1 MFSIDRREIGA
12 AVAIGGM
19 LCLIAGMAWWPQP
32 SKEEPLRATATF
44 VSARPFV
51 DANKY
56 RKAITRLAISVQLN
70 DGSTLVVNPA
80 AECVPTYRK
89 GDRLELTGVHT
100 NGGCIEWKIA
110 NDRCPV

>member
-1 MFSIDRREIGA
+1 
-12 AVAIGGM
+12 M

-32 SKEEPLRATATF
+32 SQQEPLRATATF

-56 RKAITRLAISVQLN
+56 RKAIARLAISVRLN

-89 GDRLELTGVHT
+89 GGPAGIDGHSRQWRSH
-100 NGGCIEWKIA
+100 
-110 NDRCPV
+110 